1 MIKENKHL
9 KTQEVMNLLNFMH
22 FNLSEYYF
30 QYKLIFLTNVTFS
43 HVLLI
48 KYLNKTINMY
58 LQQVVF
64 NIYHIFRILYLLIIL
79 HHLSIKI

>member
-9 KTQEVMNLLNFMH
+9 KTQEVMNLSNFMH

-58 LQQVVF
+58 SQQVIF
-64 NIYHIFRILYLLIIL
+64 SIYHIFQILYLLIIL
-79 HHLSIKI
+79 HHLSIEI